1 METSEIIL
9 NKISS
14 SDKVTGINKS
24 ELDLILKNNIE
35 LNKLICYYAGKYY
48 MNTDILNNKMR
59 NNFYT
64 LYDEKI
70 KIYDK
75 KRKIKQNLTQQIE
88 IKKNQLNLY
97 KQKRIEI
104 NSQKKKVINLL
115 QINEKVDQE
124 YLFKM
129 KCMGFS
135 EASLENL
142 SQNFL
147 VGKLVSDYKY
157 IKKSDE
163 ENILSENN
171 ATSEENSA
179 EIENYLEKEKYLK
192 LPIVSNLF
200 LKYY

>member
-1 METSEIIL
+1 MELSEIIL
-9 NKISS
+9 NTISTC
-14 SDKVTGINKS
+14 DKVTGVNKS

-35 LNKLICYYAGKYY
+35 LNKLFCYYARIYN
-48 MNTDILNNKMR
+48 MNTDILKNKMR

-64 LYDEKI
+64 LYEEKI

-75 KRKIKQNLTQQIE
+75 KRKMKQNLTQQIE

-97 KQKRIEI
+97 KQKRIDI

-124 YLFKM
+124 FLFKK
-129 KCMGFS
+129 KCMRFT
-135 EASLENL
+135 ELSLEVL

-157 IKKSDE
+157 IKKLDE
-163 ENILSENN
+163 ENIFLENN
-171 ATSEENSA
+171 STSEENLA
-179 EIENYLEKEKYLK
+179 EIENELEKGKYLK

-200 LKYY
+200 